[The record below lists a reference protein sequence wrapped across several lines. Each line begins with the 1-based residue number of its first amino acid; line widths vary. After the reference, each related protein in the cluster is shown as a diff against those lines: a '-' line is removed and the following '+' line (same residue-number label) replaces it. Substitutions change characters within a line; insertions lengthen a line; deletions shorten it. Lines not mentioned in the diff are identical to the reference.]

1 MSQKRGDYSKC
12 CIYKREHI
20 EKDNLVYVGQT
31 TNFKQRKCD
40 HKRQCNRGSK
50 NAGTKLHKMMR
61 ENGGWEMF
69 RMVEIEKYPC
79 NSRQEAERREAK
91 VIQELRASMN
101 TMYFFDEELKR
112 AVDKTYEEYI
122 QACNSNCFFSCFED
136 TLKWYIKIKIFKKV
150 KIIEEQYKKIYD
162 ECMRELDFMT

>member
-1 MSQKRGDYSKC
+1 MSQKRGDFSKC
-12 CIYKREHI
+12 CIYKIEHI

-31 TNFKQRKCD
+31 TNFKLRKSD
-40 HKRQCNRGSK
+40 HKRECNRRSK
-50 NAGTKLHKMMR
+50 NAGTKLYKMMR

-79 NSRQEAERREAK
+79 NNRQEAERREAE

-101 TMYFFDEELKR
+101 TIYFIDEEIKR
-112 AVDKTYEEYI
+112 AVDKTHEEYN

-136 TLKWYIKIKIFKKV
+136 TLQNYIKIQIFNEV
-150 KIIEEQYKKIYD
+150 QIIKEQYKKIYD
-162 ECMRELDFMT
+162 ECMLELDFMT

>member
-1 MSQKRGDYSKC
+1 
-12 CIYKREHI
+12 
-20 EKDNLVYVGQT
+20 
-31 TNFKQRKCD
+31 
-40 HKRQCNRGSK
+40 
-50 NAGTKLHKMMR
+50 MMR

-69 RMVEIEKYPC
+69 RMVKIEKYPC

-112 AVDKTYEEYI
+112 AVDKTYEEYK
-122 QACNSNCFFSCFED
+122 QACISNCFFSCFED
-136 TLKWYIKIKIFKKV
+136 TLKWYIKIEIFKEV
-150 KIIEEQYKKIYD
+150 RIIKEQYKKIYD